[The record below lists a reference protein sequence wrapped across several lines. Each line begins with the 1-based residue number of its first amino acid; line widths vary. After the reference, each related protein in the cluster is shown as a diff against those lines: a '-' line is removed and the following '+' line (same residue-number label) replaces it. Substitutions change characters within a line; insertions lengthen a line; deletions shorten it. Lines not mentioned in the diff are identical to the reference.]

1 MANRF
6 RPPAQDVSLASTYG
20 YAYQFD
26 ATLFGPFMREFGLGI
41 GVKRTEGRVVEARR
55 DPGTGDVA
63 TLVLQD
69 GRTIEGDLF
78 VDCSGFRSLLLG
90 DALGEEWEDWSQ
102 WLPCDRAAALPCAH
116 GSEEIEPYTRGSGM
130 PAGGRWR
137 IPMQRV

>member
-1 MANRF
+1 GRLGESYVHPFGSFGEEVAGVGFHHYWLEMRRQGRAEPIGAYSLGVAAAVANRF

-55 DPGTGDVA
+55 DPQTGDVT

-69 GRTIEGDLF
+69 GRTI
-78 VDCSGFRSLLLG
+78 
-90 DALGEEWEDWSQ
+90 
-102 WLPCDRAAALPCAH
+102 
-116 GSEEIEPYTRGSGM
+116 
-130 PAGGRWR
+130 
-137 IPMQRV
+137 